1 MINLIKK
8 LQIISIILIIN
19 SSSFA
24 LTSSSFLISQSAY
37 ENYDYSSSLLN
48 FDIDEVNL
56 SEDSLLDKAIAAII
70 TEDIDLASKIAKN
83 ILTEDKNNAEAL
95 IITAASFYKEEKF
108 NKIIELRKNLE
119 QPSEVL
125 EFIFFSNNTLK
136 DIDTISRALVEI
148 VSSSYSNNEQRRLNY
163 NFLLFYISLA
173 KIIDPEND
181 RAIIIKAELFD
192 QVGQHQV
199 AVDIYKQ
206 VNQNNIFYLDA
217 QNNLARHHLF
227 NSPYEEAEIQIR
239 SIVENNNNNYSLKR
253 VLADFYRYNKKFDL
267 ALKIYD
273 EMIKENQD
281 DLWNIYYMRGICYE
295 RKDNWELAEKDF
307 LKSLELQPGTPNVL
321 NYLAYGWVERD
332 IKLDRSLK
340 MLEEAYKA
348 NPDSFYIIDSLAW
361 AHFKKNNLPEAA
373 RLMEKVIDI
382 APGEAI
388 SLDHL
393 GDIYYAMN
401 RKREAIHFWQQALE
415 LAEPEDEITED
426 VQSKLDN
433 INAG

>member
-1 MINLIKK
+1 MD
-8 LQIISIILIIN
+8 
-19 SSSFA
+19 A
-24 LTSSSFLISQSAY
+24 A
-37 ENYDYSSSLLN
+37 
-48 FDIDEVNL
+48 NL
-56 SEDSLLDKAIAAII
+56 SQDSLLDKAIAAII

-119 QPSEVL
+119 QSSEVL

-173 KIIDPEND
+173 KIIDTEND

-206 VNQNNIFYLDA
+206 VNENNIFYLDA
-217 QNNLARHHLF
+217 QNNLARHYLF

-332 IKLDRSLK
+332 IKLVRSLK

-361 AHFKKNNLPEAA
+361 AHFKKNNFPEAA

>member
-19 SSSFA
+19 SSAFA

-136 DIDTISRALVEI
+136 DVDTISRALVEI

-199 AVDIYKQ
+199 AVNIYKQ
-206 VNQNNIFYLDA
+206 VSKNNIFYLDA
-217 QNNLARHHLF
+217 QNNLARHYLF
-227 NSPYEEAEIQIR
+227 NSSYEEAEVQIK

-295 RKDNWELAEKDF
+295 RKDNWKLAEKDF

-361 AHFKKNNLPEAA
+361 AHFKKNNLSEAA

-393 GDIYYAMN
+393 GDIYYAMK

>member
-8 LQIISIILIIN
+8 LQFISIILIVN
-19 SSSFA
+19 SSAFA

-37 ENYDYSSSLLN
+37 ENYDYNSSLFN
-48 FDIDEVNL
+48 FDIDEINL
-56 SEDSLLDKAIAAII
+56 SRDSLLDKAIAAII
-70 TEDIDLASKIAKN
+70 IEDIELASKIAKN
-83 ILTEDKNNAEAL
+83 ILNEDKNIAEAL
-95 IITAASFYKEEKF
+95 IIKAASLYKEKKI
-108 NKIIELRKNLE
+108 NKIIELRKKLE

-125 EFIFFSNNTLK
+125 EFIFFSNNKLK
-136 DIDTISRALVEI
+136 DIDGISRALVEI
-148 VSSSYSNNEQRRLNY
+148 VSSSYSNNEQKRLNY

-199 AVDIYKQ
+199 AVDLYKQ
-206 VNQNNIFYLDA
+206 VNKNNIYYLDA
-217 QNNLARHHLF
+217 QNSIARHYLF
-227 NSPYEEAEIQIR
+227 NNPYEEAEFQII
-239 SIVENNNNNYSLKR
+239 SIVEDNKNNYLLKR
-253 VLADFYRYNKKFDL
+253 VLGDFYRYNKKFDL
-267 ALKIYD
+267 ALEVYD

-281 DLWNIYYMRGICYE
+281 DLWNIYYLRGICYE

-307 LKSLELQPGTPNVL
+307 LRSLELQPGTPNVL

-340 MLEEAYKA
+340 MLEAAYRA
-348 NPDSFYIIDSLAW
+348 NPNSFYIIDSLAW
-361 AHFKKNNLPEAA
+361 AHFKKNNLSKAA
-373 RLMEKVIDI
+373 KLMEQVIDI

-401 RKREAIHFWQQALE
+401 RKREAIHFWHQALE

>member
-8 LQIISIILIIN
+8 LQIISIILIVN
-19 SSSFA
+19 SSAFA

-56 SEDSLLDKAIAAII
+56 SEDSLLDKAIAAVI

-119 QPSEVL
+119 QPSEIL
-125 EFIFFSNNTLK
+125 EFIFFSNNTIK
-136 DIDTISRALVEI
+136 DINTISRALVEI

-227 NSPYEEAEIQIR
+227 NSPYEEAKIQIK
-239 SIVENNNNNYSLKR
+239 SILENNNNNYLLKR

-361 AHFKKNNLPEAA
+361 AHFKKNNLAEAA

>member
-1 MINLIKK
+1 MINSIKK
-8 LQIISIILIIN
+8 LQIISIILIVN
-19 SSSFA
+19 SSAFA

-95 IITAASFYKEEKF
+95 IITAASFYIEEKF

-125 EFIFFSNNTLK
+125 EFIFFSNNTIK

-206 VNQNNIFYLDA
+206 VNKNNIFYLDA
-217 QNNLARHHLF
+217 QNNLARHYLF
-227 NSPYEEAEIQIR
+227 NSPYEVAEIQIR

-307 LKSLELQPGTPNVL
+307 LKSLALQPGTPNVL

>member
-1 MINLIKK
+1 MGVIVLISNYLVQFPINKFGLENILTYGAFSYPIAFLITDLSNRVYGKNGAKK
-8 LQIISIILIIN
+8 IFSVDVGTNQLHEKLKEEKKIISIENCNAKYLNKLIIPDKVDLLVCDVSFISLKKVIFPSLKLLSSESEIVALIKPQFETQKANLKKGVVKDILIHKKIKGIIHVSAN
-19 SSSFA
+19 E
-24 LTSSSFLISQSAY
+24 LEEMKDYQSKNIGKIIWIEANPKKY
-37 ENYDYSSSLLN
+37 EY
-48 FDIDEVNL
+48 IRE
-56 SEDSLLDKAIAAII
+56 
-70 TEDIDLASKIAKN
+70 KIA
-83 ILTEDKNNAEAL
+83 L
-95 IITAASFYKEEKF
+95 
-108 NKIIELRKNLE
+108 
-119 QPSEVL
+119 
-125 EFIFFSNNTLK
+125 
-136 DIDTISRALVEI
+136 
-148 VSSSYSNNEQRRLNY
+148 
-163 NFLLFYISLA
+163 
-173 KIIDPEND
+173 
-181 RAIIIKAELFD
+181 
-192 QVGQHQV
+192 
-199 AVDIYKQ
+199 
-206 VNQNNIFYLDA
+206 
-217 QNNLARHHLF
+217 
-227 NSPYEEAEIQIR
+227 
-239 SIVENNNNNYSLKR
+239 
-253 VLADFYRYNKKFDL
+253 
-267 ALKIYD
+267 YD
-273 EMIKENQD
+273 EMILENQD

-361 AHFKKNNLPEAA
+361 AHFKKNNLSEAA